1 MIIFKKLTWKNFLS
15 TGDKKTTIYL
25 NRDSATLIVG
35 SNGAGKSTMLDALS
49 FALFGKP
56 HRSINKPQLVNS
68 INNKQCL
75 VTVEFSV
82 GSVEY
87 KIIRGIKPNVFEVY
101 RNGELLNQ
109 ESHSRD
115 YQKII
120 EQNILKLNHK
130 SFHQV
135 VVLGSS
141 NFIPFMQLPSHQ
153 RRSVIEDLLDI
164 GIFTK
169 MNGVL
174 KEKIV
179 VLRHKMN
186 ETDNE
191 LNILKERIDL
201 QAKHIDE
208 LKKIDSSHEE
218 KRKNEISNLNE
229 EVEELINSNSS
240 LQNEY
245 DEFYNTSIESRKKE
259 KENMNTYAM
268 EINSLK
274 HKMDDV
280 VKESMFYDKND
291 CCPTCEQDIT
301 KELKE
306 SKNHNCKIKAKS
318 LNEDYYKA
326 KEEFKIVE
334 KSVNELNEKIV
345 HLNEVN
351 SSMLNNQTRINILKK
366 RIQSLSKSVDI
377 QDTNAAEK
385 ILSNDRTKRSN
396 LNEVRLKQSQRSS
409 YFDAISE
416 LLRDTG
422 IKTKVIRQ
430 YLPIMN
436 KLINQYL
443 QVLDFFVL
451 FHLDDSF
458 NETIKSRHRD
468 EFTYASFSEGEKQ
481 RIDLSLLFSWRQIS
495 KMKNS
500 ANTNLLVLDETFDS
514 SMDADGVDNLLK
526 ILNTLGK
533 ETNVFIISHKQD
545 LLEGKFPNKIEF
557 EKVNNFSQ
565 MKKSSLQT
573 AEIVV

>member
-1 MIIFKKLTWKNFLS
+1 MITFKKLTWKNFLS
-15 TGDKKTTIYL
+15 TGNNETTIYL
-25 NRDSATLIVG
+25 NQDSSTLVVG
-35 SNGAGKSTMLDALS
+35 ANGAGKSTMLDALS
-49 FALFGKP
+49 YALFGKP

-68 INNKQCL
+68 INNKNCL

-82 GSVEY
+82 GKIEY
-87 KIIRGIKPNVFEVY
+87 KIIRGMKPNIFEVY
-101 RNGELLNQ
+101 RSGKLLDQ

-153 RRSVIEDLLDI
+153 RRNVIEDLLDI

-174 KEKIV
+174 KEKIAM
-179 VLRHKMN
+179 LRSQMN
-186 ETDNE
+186 DTDHQLE
-191 LNILKERIDL
+191 LLKETIKLQTEHIGELKRIDTS
-201 QAKHIDE
+201 QA
-208 LKKIDSSHEE
+208 E
-218 KRKNEISNLNE
+218 KREKEVKRIEEEIADIEESNKT
-229 EVEELINSNSS
+229 
-240 LQNEY
+240 LQEEY
-245 DEFYNTSIESRKKE
+245 DEFYTTTTNDYQKAQDEKRELESSKSSIK
-259 KENMNTYAM
+259 T
-268 EINSLK
+268 
-274 HKMDDV
+274 KMDDV
-280 VKESMFYDKND
+280 VNESLFYENNNT
-291 CCPTCEQDIT
+291 CPTCSQDISI
-301 KELKE
+301 ELKD
-306 SKNHNCKIKAKS
+306 SKNQECKEKAKS
-318 LNEDYYKA
+318 LNDEYYVVKD
-326 KEEFKIVE
+326 KIKDTNEEAD
-334 KSVNELNEKIV
+334 ELYKKIV

-351 SSMLNNQTRINILKK
+351 SSIRQNDVKIKGLQERIS
-366 RIQSLSKSVDI
+366 SLQETVEV
-377 QDTNAAEK
+377 QDTTEAENK
-385 ILSNDRTKRSN
+385 LSEDKEKRSE
-396 LNEVRLKQSQRSS
+396 LMSKRTEQSKLSS

-430 YLPIMN
+430 YLPVMN

-443 QVLDFFVL
+443 QILDFFVL

-481 RIDLSLLFSWRQIS
+481 RIDLSLLFAWRQIA

-500 ANTNLLVLDETFDS
+500 ANTNLLILDETFDS

-526 ILNTLGK
+526 ILYTFK
-533 ETNVFIISHKQD
+533 DDTNVFIISHKQD
-545 LLEGKFPNKIEF
+545 LLEGKFPRKIEF
-557 EKVNNFSQ
+557 EKVNNFSK
-565 MKKSSLQT
+565 MKS
-573 AEIVV
+573 

>member
-1 MIIFKKLTWKNFLS
+1 MITFKKLTWKNFLS
-15 TGDKKTTIYL
+15 TGNNETTVYL
-25 NRDSATLIVG
+25 NQDSATLVVG
-35 SNGAGKSTMLDALS
+35 ANGAGKSTMLDALS
-49 FALFGKP
+49 YALFGKP

-68 INNKQCL
+68 INNKNCL

-82 GSVEY
+82 GSIEY
-87 KIIRGIKPNVFEVY
+87 RIVRGIKPNIFEVY
-101 RNGELLNQ
+101 RNGKLLNQ

-153 RRSVIEDLLDI
+153 RRNVIEDLLDI

-174 KEKIV
+174 KEKMSI
-179 VLRHKMN
+179 LRNQMVD
-186 ETDNE
+186 TDHQ
-191 LNILKERIDL
+191 LDLLKETIKLQNQHIADLKRIDTT
-201 QAKHIDE
+201 Q
-208 LKKIDSSHEE
+208 
-218 KRKNEISNLNE
+218 
-229 EVEELINSNSS
+229 
-240 LQNEY
+240 
-245 DEFYNTSIESRKKE
+245 ESKRKKE
-259 KENMNTYAM
+259 IKRIEDEILEIDNSNNTLQEEYDNTY
-268 EINSLK
+268 EDVK
-274 HKMDDV
+274 TKMDNAHEQIQLHTFDEHGWDADV
-280 VKESMFYDKND
+280 KKIVKEAKFYEIHNE
-291 CCPTCEQDIT
+291 CPTCSQELSI
-301 KELKE
+301 ELK
-306 SKNHNCKIKAKS
+306 
-318 LNEDYYKA
+318 
-326 KEEFKIVE
+326 
-334 KSVNELNEKIV
+334 NEKLAEAKASAKKIQSQIDKSIKERSALETLHEEYREKWV
-345 HLNEVN
+345 HLNEVQ
-351 SSMLNNQTRINILKK
+351 SSINTNNVKISGLRDKMT
-366 RIQSLSKSVDI
+366 SLEEVVEV
-377 QDTNAAEK
+377 QDTTEAEEK
-385 ILSNDRTKRSN
+385 LEHDKETREKLVVKRG
-396 LNEVRLKQSQRSS
+396 EQSKLSS

-430 YLPIMN
+430 YLPVMN

-481 RIDLSLLFSWRQIS
+481 RIDLSLLFAWRQIA

-500 ANTNLLVLDETFDS
+500 ANTNLLILDETFDS

-526 ILNTLGK
+526 ILYTLGK
-533 ETNVFIISHKQD
+533 DTNVFIISHKQD
-545 LLEGKFPNKIEF
+545 LLEGKFPRKIEF
-557 EKVNNFSQ
+557 EKINNFS
-565 MKKSSLQT
+565 KIKS
-573 AEIVV
+573 

>member
-1 MIIFKKLTWKNFLS
+1 MITFKKLTWKNFLS
-15 TGDKKTTIYL
+15 TGNNETTVYL
-25 NRDSATLIVG
+25 NKDSATLVVG

-68 INNKQCL
+68 INNKNCL
-75 VTVEFSV
+75 TTVEFAV
-82 GSVEY
+82 GNNEY
-87 KIIRGIKPNVFEVY
+87 KIIRGIKPNIFEVY
-101 RNGELLNQ
+101 QNGKLLNQ

-153 RRSVIEDLLDI
+153 RRNVIEDLLDI

-174 KEKIV
+174 KDKIMA
-179 VLRHKMN
+179 LRHKMN

-191 LNILKERIDL
+191 LKILKETIKL
-201 QAKHIDE
+201 QTSHISE
-208 LKKIDSSHEE
+208 LKKIDSTQEE
-218 KRKNEISNLNE
+218 KRTKEISSINEEISVLVGSNSDLQDEYDLNYKTTIEDHEKATSDKTTYTVEISNLKRN
-229 EVEELINSNSS
+229 
-240 LQNEY
+240 
-245 DEFYNTSIESRKKE
+245 
-259 KENMNTYAM
+259 
-268 EINSLK
+268 
-274 HKMDDV
+274 MDDV
-280 VKESMFYDKND
+280 VKESKFYEKND
-291 CCPTCEQDIT
+291 HCPTCSQSISAKLKTTKNKECQNKAKTLNSEYSNT
-301 KELKE
+301 KEQLKTSE
-306 SKNHNCKIKAKS
+306 SKANK
-318 LNEDYYKA
+318 LYTQ
-326 KEEFKIVE
+326 
-334 KSVNELNEKIV
+334 IV

-351 SSMLNNQTRINILKK
+351 NSIRQNETRINILKK
-366 RIQSLSKSVDI
+366 RVDALSQNANV
-377 QDTNAAEK
+377 QDTTEAELK
-385 ILSNDRTKRSN
+385 LSADKEKS
-396 LNEVRLKQSQRSS
+396 LKLLDVRFEQTTLTS
-409 YFDAISE
+409 YFDAIGE

-468 EFTYASFSEGEKQ
+468 EFTYSSFSEGEKQ
-481 RIDLSLLFSWRQIS
+481 RIDLSLLFSWRKIAR
-495 KMKNS
+495 MKNS
-500 ANTNLLVLDETFDS
+500 ANTNLLILDETFDS
-514 SMDADGVDNLLK
+514 SMDADGVDNLIK

-545 LLEGKFPNKIEF
+545 LLEGKFPMKIEF
-557 EKVNNFSQ
+557 EKIKNFSEV
-565 MKKSSLQT
+565 KK
-573 AEIVV
+573 

>member
-1 MIIFKKLTWKNFLS
+1 MITFKKLTWKNFLS
-15 TGDKKTTIYL
+15 TGNNETTIYL
-25 NRDSATLIVG
+25 NQDSSTLVVG
-35 SNGAGKSTMLDALS
+35 ANGAGKSTMLDALS
-49 FALFGKP
+49 YALFGKP

-68 INNKQCL
+68 INNKNCL

-82 GSVEY
+82 GKIEY
-87 KIIRGIKPNVFEVY
+87 KIIRGMKPNIFEVY
-101 RNGELLNQ
+101 RSGKLLDQ

-153 RRSVIEDLLDI
+153 RRNVIEDLLDI

-174 KEKIV
+174 KEKIAM
-179 VLRHKMN
+179 LRSQMN
-186 ETDNE
+186 DTDHQLE
-191 LNILKERIDL
+191 LLKETIKLQTEHIGELKRIDTS
-201 QAKHIDE
+201 QA
-208 LKKIDSSHEE
+208 E
-218 KRKNEISNLNE
+218 KREKEVKRIEEEIADIEESNKT
-229 EVEELINSNSS
+229 
-240 LQNEY
+240 LQEEY
-245 DEFYNTSIESRKKE
+245 DEFYTTTTNDYQKAQDEKRELESSKSSIK
-259 KENMNTYAM
+259 T
-268 EINSLK
+268 
-274 HKMDDV
+274 KMDDV
-280 VKESMFYDKND
+280 VNESLFYENNNT
-291 CCPTCEQDIT
+291 CPTCSQDISI
-301 KELKE
+301 ELKD
-306 SKNHNCKIKAKS
+306 SKNQECKEKAKS
-318 LNEDYYKA
+318 LNDEYYIVKD
-326 KEEFKIVE
+326 KIKDTNEEAD
-334 KSVNELNEKIV
+334 ELYKKIV

-351 SSMLNNQTRINILKK
+351 SSIRQNDVKIKGLQERIS
-366 RIQSLSKSVDI
+366 SLQETVEV
-377 QDTNAAEK
+377 QDTTEAENK
-385 ILSNDRTKRSN
+385 LSEDKEKRSE
-396 LNEVRLKQSQRSS
+396 LMSKRTEQSKLSS

-430 YLPIMN
+430 YLPVMN

-443 QVLDFFVL
+443 QILDFFVL

-481 RIDLSLLFSWRQIS
+481 RIDLSLLFAWRQIA

-500 ANTNLLVLDETFDS
+500 ANTNLLILDETFDS

-526 ILNTLGK
+526 ILYTFK
-533 ETNVFIISHKQD
+533 DDTNVFIISHKQD
-545 LLEGKFPNKIEF
+545 LLEGKFPRKIEF
-557 EKVNNFSQ
+557 EKVNNFSK
-565 MKKSSLQT
+565 MKS
-573 AEIVV
+573 

>member
-1 MIIFKKLTWKNFLS
+1 MITFKKLTWKNFLS
-15 TGDKKTTIYL
+15 TGNNETTVYL
-25 NRDSATLIVG
+25 NKDSATLVVG

-68 INNKQCL
+68 INNKNCL
-75 VTVEFSV
+75 TTVEFSV
-82 GSVEY
+82 GSIEY

-101 RNGELLNQ
+101 RNGKLLNQ

-153 RRSVIEDLLDI
+153 RRNVIEDLLDI

-179 VLRHKMN
+179 ALRHKMN
-186 ETDNE
+186 DTDNE
-191 LNILKERIDL
+191 LNILKETIKL
-201 QAKHIDE
+201 QTSHISE
-208 LKKIDSSHEE
+208 LKKIDSTQEE
-218 KRKNEISNLNE
+218 KRTNEISVISEEISVLEGSNSDLQYEYDLSYNTTVEGHEKASSDKTSYTVEISNLKRN
-229 EVEELINSNSS
+229 
-240 LQNEY
+240 
-245 DEFYNTSIESRKKE
+245 
-259 KENMNTYAM
+259 
-268 EINSLK
+268 
-274 HKMDDV
+274 MDDV
-280 VKESMFYDKND
+280 VKESKFYEKND
-291 CCPTCEQDIT
+291 HCPTCSQDISA
-301 KELKE
+301 ELKT
-306 SKNHNCKIKAKS
+306 SKNEECKHKAKS
-318 LNEDYYKA
+318 LNSEYTGT
-326 KEEFKIVE
+326 KEKLKVSESEADK
-334 KSVNELNEKIV
+334 LYAKIV

-351 SSMLNNQTRINILKK
+351 NSIRQNETRINILKN
-366 RIQSLSKSVDI
+366 RVEALSRTADI
-377 QDTNAAEK
+377 QDTTEAERK
-385 ILSNDRTKRSN
+385 LSEDKEKRDG
-396 LNEVRLKQSQRSS
+396 LNEVRLEQCTLTS
-409 YFDAISE
+409 YFDAIGE

-468 EFTYASFSEGEKQ
+468 EFTYSSFSEGEKQ
-481 RIDLSLLFSWRQIS
+481 RIDLSLLFSWRQIAR
-495 KMKNS
+495 MKNS
-500 ANTNLLVLDETFDS
+500 ANTNLLILDETFDS

-545 LLEGKFPNKIEF
+545 LLEGKFPMKIEF
-557 EKVNNFSQ
+557 EKIKNFSQ
-565 MKKSSLQT
+565 MKK
-573 AEIVV
+573 EKE

>member
-1 MIIFKKLTWKNFLS
+1 MITFKKLQWRNFLS
-15 TGDKKTTIYL
+15 TGNNETTIYL
-25 NRDSATLIVG
+25 NQDSSTLVVG
-35 SNGAGKSTMLDALS
+35 ANGAGKSTMLDALS
-49 FALFGKP
+49 YALFGKP

-68 INNKQCL
+68 INNKNCL
-75 VTVEFSV
+75 VTVEFAV
-82 GSVEY
+82 GKIEY
-87 KIIRGIKPNVFEVY
+87 KIIRGMKPNIFEVY
-101 RNGELLNQ
+101 RNGKLLDQ

-153 RRSVIEDLLDI
+153 RRNVIEDLLDI

-174 KEKIV
+174 KEKIAL
-179 VLRHKMN
+179 LRSQMN
-186 ETDNE
+186 DTDHQLE
-191 LNILKERIDL
+191 LLKETIKLQSNHIADL
-201 QAKHIDE
+201 KR
-208 LKKIDSSHEE
+208 IDSSQAS
-218 KRKNEISNLNE
+218 KRQKEVKDIQDEISSIE
-229 EVEELINSNSS
+229 ESNVQ
-240 LQNEY
+240 LQKEY
-245 DEFYNTSIESRKKE
+245 DNYYSTFVEKHQEAEQEKQTFTLKK
-259 KENMNTYAM
+259 
-268 EINSLK
+268 SQLK
-274 HKMDDV
+274 TKMDDV
-280 VKESMFYDKND
+280 VNESLFYKDNNT
-291 CCPTCEQDIT
+291 CPTCSQEISV
-301 KELKE
+301 ELKDE
-306 SKNHNCKIKAKS
+306 KHQECKHKAKS
-318 LNEDYYKA
+318 LNDEYYEVKD
-326 KEEFKIVE
+326 KIEEKTDE
-334 KSVNELNEKIV
+334 VNSLYKKIV

-351 SSMLNNQTRINILKK
+351 SSIRQNDVKIKGLQERVK
-366 RIQSLSKSVDI
+366 SLEEVVEV
-377 QDTNAAEK
+377 QDTAEAENK
-385 ILSNDRTKRSN
+385 LTKDKEKSDELMSKRT
-396 LNEVRLKQSQRSS
+396 EQSKLSS

-430 YLPIMN
+430 YLPVMN

-481 RIDLSLLFSWRQIS
+481 RIDLSLLFAWRQIA

-500 ANTNLLVLDETFDS
+500 ANTNLLILDETFDS

-526 ILNTLGK
+526 ILYTLK
-533 ETNVFIISHKQD
+533 DDANVFIISHKQD
-545 LLEGKFPNKIEF
+545 LLEGKFPSKIEF
-557 EKVNNFSQ
+557 EKVNNFS
-565 MKKSSLQT
+565 KIK
-573 AEIVV
+573 EIS

>member
-1 MIIFKKLTWKNFLS
+1 MITFKKLTWKNFLS
-15 TGDKKTTIYL
+15 TGNNETTVYL
-25 NRDSATLIVG
+25 NQDSSTLVVG
-35 SNGAGKSTMLDALS
+35 ANGAGKSTMLDALS

-56 HRSINKPQLVNS
+56 HRSINKNQLINT

-82 GSVEY
+82 GSISY
-87 KIIRGIKPNVFEVY
+87 KIIRGIKPNIFEVY
-101 RNGELLNQ
+101 RNGNLLNQ
-109 ESHSRD
+109 ESHARD

-153 RRSVIEDLLDI
+153 RRNVIEDLLDI

-174 KEKIV
+174 KEKLSL
-179 VLRHKMN
+179 LRNQMID
-186 ETDNE
+186 TDHQ
-191 LNILKERIDL
+191 LDLLKETIKLQNQHIADLKRIDTS
-201 QAKHIDE
+201 QESKRKKEIKRIEDE
-208 LKKIDSSHEE
+208 ILEIDSS
-218 KRKNEISNLNE
+218 NNT
-229 EVEELINSNSS
+229 
-240 LQNEY
+240 LQEEY
-245 DEFYNTSIESRKKE
+245 D
-259 KENMNTYAM
+259 NTYDDVK
-268 EINSLK
+268 S
-274 HKMDDV
+274 KMDDAHNQIQNHTFEEHGWDSDITKI
-280 VKESMFYDKND
+280 VKEAKFYEVNSV
-291 CCPTCEQDIT
+291 CPTCSQELSA
-301 KELKE
+301 ELK
-306 SKNHNCKIKAKS
+306 
-318 LNEDYYKA
+318 
-326 KEEFKIVE
+326 
-334 KSVNELNEKIV
+334 NEKIAEAKTNAKKLQSQIDKSIEERNKIQTLHEEYRTQWV
-345 HLNEVN
+345 HLNEVQ
-351 SSMLNNQTRINILKK
+351 SSINTNTVKINGLRDKIK
-366 RIQSLSKSVDI
+366 SLEEVVEV
-377 QDTNAAEK
+377 QDTTEAEEK
-385 ILSNDRTKRSN
+385 LKLDKETREKLIVKRG
-396 LNEVRLKQSQRSS
+396 EQSKLSS

-430 YLPIMN
+430 YLPVMN

-481 RIDLSLLFSWRQIS
+481 RIDLSLLFAWRQIA

-500 ANTNLLVLDETFDS
+500 ANTNLLILDETFDS

-526 ILNTLGK
+526 ILYTLGK
-533 ETNVFIISHKQD
+533 DTNVFIISHKQD
-545 LLEGKFPNKIEF
+545 LLEGKFPRKIEF
-557 EKVNNFSQ
+557 EKINNFS
-565 MKKSSLQT
+565 KIKS
-573 AEIVV
+573 

>member
-1 MIIFKKLTWKNFLS
+1 MITFKKLTWKNFLS
-15 TGDKKTTIYL
+15 TGNNESTVYL
-25 NRDSATLIVG
+25 NKDSATLVVG

-68 INNKQCL
+68 INNKHCL
-75 VTVEFSV
+75 TTVEFAV
-82 GSVEY
+82 GNIEY

-101 RNGELLNQ
+101 QNGKLLNQ

-153 RRSVIEDLLDI
+153 RRNVIEDLLDI

-174 KEKIV
+174 KDKTMA
-179 VLRHKMN
+179 LRHKMD
-186 ETDNE
+186 ETDNK
-191 LNILKERIDL
+191 LNILKETIKL
-201 QAKHIDE
+201 QTSHISE
-208 LKKIDSSHEE
+208 LKKIDSTQEE
-218 KRKNEISNLNE
+218 KRTNEISSINEEISVLKGSNLELQREYDLNYKTTVEDHEKELNNKTSHTVEISNLKRN
-229 EVEELINSNSS
+229 
-240 LQNEY
+240 
-245 DEFYNTSIESRKKE
+245 
-259 KENMNTYAM
+259 
-268 EINSLK
+268 
-274 HKMDDV
+274 MDDV
-280 VKESMFYDKND
+280 VKESKFYEKND
-291 CCPTCEQDIT
+291 HCPTCSQNISAELKTSKNEECKNKAKALNLGYAIT
-301 KELKE
+301 KDKLKASE
-306 SKNHNCKIKAKS
+306 SK
-318 LNEDYYKA
+318 
-326 KEEFKIVE
+326 
-334 KSVNELNEKIV
+334 VNKLYAQIV

-351 SSMLNNQTRINILKK
+351 NSIRQNEARINILKN
-366 RIQSLSKSVDI
+366 RVDALSKNVNV
-377 QDTNAAEK
+377 QDTTEAELKLAADKEK
-385 ILSNDRTKRSN
+385 S
-396 LNEVRLKQSQRSS
+396 LKLIDVKFEQTTLSS
-409 YFDAISE
+409 YFDAIGE

-451 FHLDDSF
+451 FNLDDSF

-468 EFTYASFSEGEKQ
+468 EFTYSSFSEGEKQ
-481 RIDLSLLFSWRQIS
+481 RIDLSLLFSWRKIAR
-495 KMKNS
+495 MKNS
-500 ANTNLLVLDETFDS
+500 ANTNLLILDETFDS

-545 LLEGKFPNKIEF
+545 LLEGKFPKKIEF
-557 EKVNNFSQ
+557 EKIKNFSQ
-565 MKKSSLQT
+565 IKK
-573 AEIVV
+573 

>member
-1 MIIFKKLTWKNFLS
+1 MITFKKLTWKNFLS
-15 TGDKKTTIYL
+15 TGNNETTVYL
-25 NRDSATLIVG
+25 NKDSATLVVG

-68 INNKQCL
+68 INNKHCL
-75 VTVEFSV
+75 TTVEFAV
-82 GSVEY
+82 GNIEY
-87 KIIRGIKPNVFEVY
+87 KIIRGIKPNIFEVY
-101 RNGELLNQ
+101 QNGKLLNQ

-153 RRSVIEDLLDI
+153 RRNVIEDLLDI

-174 KEKIV
+174 KDKIMA
-179 VLRHKMN
+179 LRHKIN

-191 LNILKERIDL
+191 LNILKETIKL
-201 QAKHIDE
+201 QTSHISE
-208 LKKIDSSHEE
+208 LKKIDSTQEE
-218 KRKNEISNLNE
+218 KRINEIASINEEISVLEGSNLKLHREYDLNYKTTVEDHEKASGNKTSYTVEISNLKRN
-229 EVEELINSNSS
+229 
-240 LQNEY
+240 
-245 DEFYNTSIESRKKE
+245 
-259 KENMNTYAM
+259 
-268 EINSLK
+268 
-274 HKMDDV
+274 MDDV
-280 VKESMFYDKND
+280 VKESKFYEKND
-291 CCPTCEQDIT
+291 HCPTCSQDISAELKTSKNEECQNKAKILNSQYANT
-301 KELKE
+301 KEQLKVSE
-306 SKNHNCKIKAKS
+306 S
-318 LNEDYYKA
+318 E
-326 KEEFKIVE
+326 
-334 KSVNELNEKIV
+334 VNNLYTQIV

-351 SSMLNNQTRINILKK
+351 NSIRQNDTRINILKN
-366 RIQSLSKSVDI
+366 RVDALSQNADI
-377 QDTNAAEK
+377 QDTTEAEAK
-385 ILSNDRTKRSN
+385 LSVDKEKS
-396 LNEVRLKQSQRSS
+396 LKLLELRFEQTTLTS
-409 YFDAISE
+409 YFDAIGE

-468 EFTYASFSEGEKQ
+468 EFTYSSFSEGEKQ
-481 RIDLSLLFSWRQIS
+481 RIDLSLLFSWRQIAR
-495 KMKNS
+495 MKNS
-500 ANTNLLVLDETFDS
+500 ANTNLLILDETFDS

-545 LLEGKFPNKIEF
+545 LLEGKFPKKIEF
-557 EKVNNFSQ
+557 EKIKNFSQ
-565 MKKSSLQT
+565 IKKIK
-573 AEIVV
+573 E

>member
-1 MIIFKKLTWKNFLS
+1 MITFKKLTWKNFLS
-15 TGDKKTTIYL
+15 TGNNETVVYL
-25 NRDSATLIVG
+25 NKDSATLVVG

-68 INNKQCL
+68 INNKHCL
-75 VTVEFSV
+75 TTVEFAV
-82 GSVEY
+82 GNIEY
-87 KIIRGIKPNVFEVY
+87 KIVRGIKPNIFEVY
-101 RNGELLNQ
+101 QNGKLLNQ

-153 RRSVIEDLLDI
+153 RRNVIEDLLDI

-174 KEKIV
+174 KDKIMA
-179 VLRHKMN
+179 LRHKMN

-191 LNILKERIDL
+191 LNILKETIKL
-201 QAKHIDE
+201 QTSHISE
-208 LKKIDSSHEE
+208 LKKIDSTQEE
-218 KRKNEISNLNE
+218 KRTNEISSINEEISVLEGSNSDLQHEYDLNYKTTIEDHEKATSDKTSYTVEISNLKRN
-229 EVEELINSNSS
+229 
-240 LQNEY
+240 
-245 DEFYNTSIESRKKE
+245 
-259 KENMNTYAM
+259 
-268 EINSLK
+268 
-274 HKMDDV
+274 MDDV
-280 VKESMFYDKND
+280 VKESKFYEKND
-291 CCPTCEQDIT
+291 HCPTCSQSISTKLKTSKNEECKNKAKALDLGYTIT
-301 KELKE
+301 KDKLKASE
-306 SKNHNCKIKAKS
+306 SK
-318 LNEDYYKA
+318 
-326 KEEFKIVE
+326 VE
-334 KSVNELNEKIV
+334 NLYSQIV

-351 SSMLNNQTRINILKK
+351 NSIRQNETRINILKK
-366 RIQSLSKSVDI
+366 RVEALSQNADV
-377 QDTNAAEK
+377 QDTTEAELK
-385 ILSNDRTKRSN
+385 LSADKEKS
-396 LNEVRLKQSQRSS
+396 LKLLEVRFEQTTLSS
-409 YFDAISE
+409 YFDAIGE

-468 EFTYASFSEGEKQ
+468 EFTYSSFSEGEKQ
-481 RIDLSLLFSWRQIS
+481 RIDLSLLFAWRKIAR
-495 KMKNS
+495 MKNS
-500 ANTNLLVLDETFDS
+500 ANTNLLILDETFDS

-545 LLEGKFPNKIEF
+545 LLEGKFPKKIEF
-557 EKVNNFSQ
+557 EKLKNFSQ
-565 MKKSSLQT
+565 IKK
-573 AEIVV
+573 

>member
-1 MIIFKKLTWKNFLS
+1 MITFKKLTWKNFLS
-15 TGDKKTTIYL
+15 TGNNETAVYL
-25 NRDSATLIVG
+25 NKDSATLVVG

-68 INNKQCL
+68 INNKHCL
-75 VTVEFSV
+75 TTVEFAV
-82 GSVEY
+82 GNIEY
-87 KIIRGIKPNVFEVY
+87 KIIRGIKPNIFEVY
-101 RNGELLNQ
+101 QNGKLLNQ

-153 RRSVIEDLLDI
+153 RRNVIEDLLDI

-174 KEKIV
+174 KDKIMA
-179 VLRHKMN
+179 LRHKMN
-186 ETDNE
+186 ETDNK
-191 LNILKERIDL
+191 LNILKETIKL
-201 QAKHIDE
+201 QTSHISE

-218 KRKNEISNLNE
+218 KRIKEISNLNE
-229 EVEELINSNSS
+229 EVKELLNSNASM
-240 LQNEY
+240 QNEY
-245 DEFYNTSIESRKKE
+245 DEFYDTTIKDHEKVTSDKT
-259 KENMNTYAM
+259 TYTV
-268 EINSLK
+268 EISNLK
-274 HKMDDV
+274 RNMDDV
-280 VKESMFYDKND
+280 VKESKFYEKND
-291 CCPTCEQDIT
+291 HCPTCSQDISAELKASKNKECQNKAKTLNSEYSNT
-301 KELKE
+301 KEQLKASE
-306 SKNHNCKIKAKS
+306 SKANKLYAQ
-318 LNEDYYKA
+318 
-326 KEEFKIVE
+326 
-334 KSVNELNEKIV
+334 IV

-351 SSMLNNQTRINILKK
+351 NSIRQNETRINILKK
-366 RIQSLSKSVDI
+366 RVEALSENADV
-377 QDTNAAEK
+377 QDTTEAELK
-385 ILSNDRTKRSN
+385 LSADKEKS
-396 LNEVRLKQSQRSS
+396 LKLLEVRFEQTTLTS
-409 YFDAISE
+409 YFDAIGE

-468 EFTYASFSEGEKQ
+468 EFTYSSFSEGEKQ
-481 RIDLSLLFSWRQIS
+481 RIDLSLLFAWRKIAR
-495 KMKNS
+495 MKNS
-500 ANTNLLVLDETFDS
+500 ANTNLLILDETFDS

-545 LLEGKFPNKIEF
+545 LLEGKFPKKIEF
-557 EKVNNFSQ
+557 EKLKNFSQ
-565 MKKSSLQT
+565 MKKI
-573 AEIVV
+573 EK